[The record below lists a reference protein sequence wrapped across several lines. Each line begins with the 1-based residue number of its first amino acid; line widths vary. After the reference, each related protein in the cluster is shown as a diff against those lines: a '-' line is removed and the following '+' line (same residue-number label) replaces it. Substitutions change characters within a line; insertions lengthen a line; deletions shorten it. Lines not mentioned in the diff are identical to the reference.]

1 MLAGVVHRESNCK
14 ITRLQVALGRM
25 ETSTSHLEFGVY
37 GTSATTPQPAQ
48 ESDAEFQDFLHA
60 FLQELSKFEKDCGE
74 RIGTEGRELAALEPK
89 SQSLKQGREKESPM
103 GRRDDSRP
111 RFSRAR
117 IAKAVSTVASQT
129 ISA

>member
-1 MLAGVVHRESNCK
+1 
-14 ITRLQVALGRM
+14 M
-25 ETSTSHLEFGVY
+25 ETSISHLEFDVY
-37 GTSATTPQPAQ
+37 GTSATAPRPAQ

-60 FLQELSKFEKDCGE
+60 FLQELSKFEEDCAK
-74 RIGTEGRELAALEPK
+74 RMGTEAEGRDLAVLGPK
-89 SQSLKQGREKESPM
+89 SQSLNQGREGESPSPM

>member
-1 MLAGVVHRESNCK
+1 MISRGSSGGTNLRF
-14 ITRLQVALGRM
+14 QLGTYVKPRP
-25 ETSTSHLEFGVY
+25 T
-37 GTSATTPQPAQ
+37 Q

-60 FLQELSKFEKDCGE
+60 FLQELSKFEKDCGK
-74 RIGTEGRELAALEPK
+74 RTRTGMEGRDRAVPEPK
-89 SQSLKQGREKESPM
+89 MSLSLNQGREGESPM

>member
-1 MLAGVVHRESNCK
+1 M
-14 ITRLQVALGRM
+14 
-25 ETSTSHLEFGVY
+25 F
-37 GTSATTPQPAQ
+37 GTSANAPGSAS

-60 FLQELSKFEKDCGE
+60 FLQELSEFEKDCAKQM
-74 RIGTEGRELAALEPK
+74 GTEGRDLAVLGPK
-89 SQSLKQGREKESPM
+89 SLSLKQGREGESPM

>member
-1 MLAGVVHRESNCK
+1 
-14 ITRLQVALGRM
+14 M

-37 GTSATTPQPAQ
+37 GTSGSDPRPTK

-60 FLQELSKFEKDCGE
+60 FLQELSEFEKDCAKQT
-74 RIGTEGRELAALEPK
+74 GTEGRDLAVLGPK
-89 SQSLKQGREKESPM
+89 SLSLKQGREGESPM

-117 IAKAVSTVASQT
+117 SAKAVSTVASQT